1 MTTIKN
7 AALPNREDI
16 PAEAR
21 WHLDDIYKT
30 AAEWQAARDGITKT
44 LAEIQKFRGRLS
56 EPQALLDCLTKQ
68 DEMEITLSAVFA
80 WARMM
85 ADTDTGNQEY
95 QAAVASVMPLLD
107 KAGAATSFIEPE
119 LLALPEEKLRAL
131 PEALPGLRNTA
142 FIFRSFCASRPI
154 S

>member
-1 MTTIKN
+1 MTTMKN
-7 AALPNREDI
+7 AALPKREDI

-95 QAAVASVMPLLD
+95 QAAVLCFFTKVRYTPIFSVS
-107 KAGAATSFIEPE
+107 A
-119 LLALPEEKLRAL
+119 
-131 PEALPGLRNTA
+131 N
-142 FIFRSFCASRPI
+142 
-154 S
+154 